1 MEVVCHGL
9 QCQQRPEMVLDLLDL
24 ELQVLVNLQ
33 VGAGN
38 QTWVSEGAANAESP
52 VSKLIWR
59 LDSKHEHI
67 LNSFILVDF
76 DPPPHSFCK

>member
-52 VSKLIWR
+52 VSKLI
-59 LDSKHEHI
+59 
-67 LNSFILVDF
+67 
-76 DPPPHSFCK
+76 